1 MWSDDKS
8 SEGPTGRLQKVLGDS
23 KRVWWGEEEYESLH
37 ALGLW
42 STGGPLFCPPPP
54 FSQSHRP
61 PAKEGDFS
69 QDLSGRQ
76 RRGFSAPNP
85 ADQ

>member
-42 STGGPLFCPPPP
+42 STDHQLK
-54 FSQSHRP
+54 RETL
-61 PAKEGDFS
+61 AKICLADREGDF
-69 QDLSGRQ
+69 QHQIQ
-76 RRGFSAPNP
+76 RINKNVC
-85 ADQ
+85 